1 MPASGFATIT
11 EGVTITLTPDA
22 DGAFKI
28 SLSRDGATVTAQ
40 EGDAMLDD
48 PAAVATVV
56 NGMYADLLA
65 AEHDQG

>member
-1 MPASGFATIT
+1 M
-11 EGVTITLTPDA
+11 TITLTPDA